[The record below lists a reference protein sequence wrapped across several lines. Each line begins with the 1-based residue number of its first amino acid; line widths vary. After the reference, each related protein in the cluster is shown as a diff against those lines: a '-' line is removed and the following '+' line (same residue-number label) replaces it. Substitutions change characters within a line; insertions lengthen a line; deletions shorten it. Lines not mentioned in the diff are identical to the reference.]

1 MAAMANS
8 KKRRKKIIVFSLILL
23 AIAGLSAFAILRKRE
38 VVISIQTEK
47 VARRNITEVVRANG
61 RIQPVVQVKISP
73 EVSGEITE
81 LPVKEGQ
88 QVNKGDLILKIKP
101 DNYIAARNQTEA
113 SYKGSLANKATSEA
127 NLIKAEAEFKR
138 VVGMGRYQG
147 NLKYFF

>member
-1 MAAMANS
+1 MANS
-8 KKRRKKIIVFSLILL
+8 KKRKKILIFAVILV
-23 AIAGLSAFAILRKRE
+23 AIAGLSAFAIFRKRE
-38 VVISIQTEK
+38 IIITIQTEK
-47 VARRNITEVVRANG
+47 VSRRTLTELVRANG

-113 SYKGSLANKATSEA
+113 SYKGSVANKATSEA
-127 NLIKAEAEFKR
+127 NLI
-138 VVGMGRYQG
+138 
-147 NLKYFF
+147 